1 MPDLAATNMV
11 GESWRSFETFKGSFP
26 LRLHDNVK
34 AISEGS
40 ESQHVW
46 LEMSNVCMG
55 GRDGDGNME
64 A

>member
-1 MPDLAATNMV
+1 M
-11 GESWRSFETFKGSFP
+11 
-26 LRLHDNVK
+26 K

-46 LEMSNVCMG
+46 LEMSDVCMG

-64 A
+64 AKRLGEKIE